1 MTPEQEYND
10 LLLLAG
16 KITTAIRLIPIVIF
30 IVMWQRKINKPI
42 KRMGLYLIAMIC
54 SNWFGDALYWS
65 FNKYYNV
72 FWKPI
77 LTSLEIG
84 DTNFLN
90 IIGRLIDYIFVGW
103 IFSFA
108 IKDPL
113 GNNLKKISWSLI
125 PIAILIYF
133 FVDGFRT
140 YGTVNA
146 ILNRTY
152 LVVVPVI
159 YFWYLFNSPPHLSLW
174 RNSFFLFGLGL
185 FVPNLVGLVMS
196 FVGEKLNQTDYVSFV
211 KLSLFRNGLTIM
223 AQFLFA
229 LAFYYAHFTKFLEK
243 KV

>member
-1 MTPEQEYND
+1 MK
-10 LLLLAG
+10 LL
-16 KITTAIRLIPIVIF
+16 V
-30 IVMWQRKINKPI
+30 
-42 KRMGLYLIAMIC
+42 LYLA
-54 SNWFGDALYWS
+54 
-65 FNKYYNV
+65 
-72 FWKPI
+72 I
-77 LTSLEIG
+77 LFLAEFIDIG
-84 DTNFLN
+84 FVWVVNNYTNDVLPYLQKFKISDTNFLA
-90 IIGRLIDYIFVGW
+90 IIHRLPDYVFVGW
-103 IFSFA
+103 IFSYA

-113 GNNLKKISWSLI
+113 GNYLKKISWGLI

-133 FVDGFRT
+133 FVDGYTT

-174 RNSFFLFGLGL
+174 KNSFFLFGLGL

-211 KLSLFRNGLTIM
+211 KISLFRNVLTIM

>member
-1 MTPEQEYND
+1 MTESE
-10 LLLLAG
+10 
-16 KITTAIRLIPIVIF
+16 
-30 IVMWQRKINKPI
+30 
-42 KRMGLYLIAMIC
+42 
-54 SNWFGDALYWS
+54 
-65 FNKYYNV
+65 KYYQHLLVNISNV
-72 FWKPI
+72 IVWLLFIPLIVAFIHRKQ
-77 LTSLEIG
+77 LTKSLKLIVCYLSLLIVCNLLTLLFIWVVNNYTNACLPYLEKFGIG
-84 DTNFLN
+84 DTNFLAIN
-90 IIGRLIDYIFVGW
+90 SRVVDCLFVGW
-103 IFSFA
+103 IFSYA

-113 GNNLKKISWSLI
+113 GNYLKKISWGLI

-133 FVDGFRT
+133 FVDGYTTF
-140 YGTVNA
+140 GTVNA

-174 RNSFFLFGLGL
+174 KNSFFLFGLGL
-185 FVPNLVGLVMS
+185 FVPNLVGLFMS

-211 KLSLFRNGLTIM
+211 KISLFRNGLTIM